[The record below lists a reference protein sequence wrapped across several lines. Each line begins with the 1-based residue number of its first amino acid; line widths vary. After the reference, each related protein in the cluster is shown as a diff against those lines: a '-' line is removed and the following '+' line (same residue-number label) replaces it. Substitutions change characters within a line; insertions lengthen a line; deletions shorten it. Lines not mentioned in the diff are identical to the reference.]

1 MKDKKNSK
9 SVLSL
14 DNVWKKYEMGEAEP
28 LVVLK
33 EVNLEIKD
41 GEFVAI
47 TGPSGSGK
55 STMVNM
61 IGALDKPSWGAVY
74 LKDKNISEMSESSL
88 AFFRGKTIGF
98 IFQQF
103 NLLPTLSAIEN
114 VMLPM
119 EMVNEPERFARGRA
133 EELLNILG
141 LGDRIHHRP
150 GQLSGGQQQRVAIA
164 RALANDPEI
173 ILADE
178 PTGNLD
184 SESGKFV
191 INFLS
196 QMNEKGKTVV
206 LITHELDLVKHAKR
220 IIYMRDGKVERE
232 TISRKEAG
240 KK

>member
-1 MKDKKNSK
+1 MNQKPI
-9 SVLSL
+9 LSL
-14 DNVWKKYEMGEAEP
+14 SNVWKKYEMGEAEP

-33 EVNLEIKD
+33 EINLDIKE

-61 IGALDKPSWGAVY
+61 IGALDKPSWGAIY
-74 LKDKNISEMSESSL
+74 LKDKNIAEMSESSL
-88 AFFRGKTIGF
+88 AFLRGKTVGF

-103 NLLPTLSAIEN
+103 NLLPTLSAVEN

-119 EMVNEPERFARGRA
+119 EIVNAPEKFSRSRA
-133 EELLNILG
+133 EELLSTLG
-141 LGDRIHHRP
+141 LGNRMHHRP

-164 RALANDPEI
+164 RALANDPEV

-184 SESGKFV
+184 SEGGRFV
-191 INFLS
+191 MEFLNR
-196 QMNEKGKTVV
+196 MNQNGRTIV
-206 LITHELDLVKHAKR
+206 LITHELSLVKHAKR
-220 IIYMRDGKVERE
+220 IIYMKDGRIEKETVNKKGER
-232 TISRKEAG
+232 

>member
-1 MKDKKNSK
+1 M
-9 SVLSL
+9 
-14 DNVWKKYEMGEAEP
+14 EEAEP

-33 EVNLEIKD
+33 EINLDIKQ

-61 IGALDKPSWGAVY
+61 IGALDRPSWGAIY
-74 LKDKNISEMSESSL
+74 LHDKNIAEMSESSL
-88 AFFRGKTIGF
+88 AFLRGKTVGF

-103 NLLPTLSAIEN
+103 NLLPTLSAVEN

-119 EMVNEPERFARGRA
+119 EIVDMHDKEARTRA
-133 EELLNILG
+133 EELLNTLG
-141 LGDRIHHRP
+141 LGNRLNHRP

-164 RALANDPEI
+164 RALANDPEVI
-173 ILADE
+173 VADE

-191 INFLS
+191 VEFLNN
-196 QMNEKGKTVV
+196 MNRNGRTIV
-206 LITHELDLVKHAKR
+206 LITHELSLVKHAKR
-220 IIYMRDGKVERE
+220 VIYIKDGKIE
-232 TISRKEAG
+232 KEKRGA
-240 KK
+240 